1 MYVGMSSIPPDKL
14 KDFYKLQEEQTPDLE
29 GGARGS
35 PVATAIN

>member
-14 KDFYKLQEEQTPDLE
+14 KDFDKLQEDQTAAV